1 MIPAAMRIKVEDDS
15 RESQNQ
21 VIIMES
27 DSTPEGKVNNGVQHI

>member
-15 RESQNQ
+15 RDSTNQ

-27 DSTPEGKVNNGVQHI
+27 DSSPEGKVNNGIQNI